1 MKKLL
6 PVVDCVSARD
16 INVIITQRK
25 TVAETRDQA
34 KCALGEFPQAMA
46 WGYQGYRNFLKGT
59 NSRNFFN
66 SFFNGENPGIWGGVV
81 R

>member
-6 PVVDCVSARD
+6 PVVNCVSARD
-16 INVIITQRK
+16 INVIITQ
-25 TVAETRDQA
+25 A
-34 KCALGEFPQAMA
+34 KSALGEVPQAMA
-46 WGYQGYRNFLKGT
+46 WGYQEYRNFLKGT

-66 SFFNGENPGIWGGVV
+66 SFFNGENPGVGGGVV